1 MFIRR
6 VFVSDYEAK
15 VVSLLK
21 DNILKENPN
30 KKIVIEYPFEKNGQR
45 YWFDLVELD
54 NDKKI
59 LKVYEIKSPNAVK
72 TNFNFIKRFL
82 QKYHEITEAEVF
94 LVYLEDNE
102 NLKIIPLNNLVEAQV
117 NNLVEAQVN
126 NKRRTLVKSFSQFYS
141 RFVEICSYED
151 TGVQYFFRGHSDA
164 SYKSIPSIFR
174 GNIIA
179 HEKRMYHEAIR
190 KNPLVFT
197 ENMSTFDNLVK
208 MQHYELPTRLLDIT
222 SNPLV
227 ALYFACQ
234 SHLNTDNKETDGAV
248 LIFSMMNEQIKY
260 FDSDSVCILAN
271 LANCPSGFS
280 FKKDKNNLVYF
291 IQQDKPNFN
300 GKYLNAEATK
310 EVFCVMPKLNNERI
324 IRQQGAFFIFGKGKD
339 KDKPATFKD
348 KPQIILIDANSKK
361 NILKELKVLGID
373 EASLFPE
380 TDKVMKQIKQ
390 NLY

>member
-15 VVSLLK
+15 VVSLLIA
-21 DNILKENPN
+21 NILK
-30 KKIVIEYPFEKNGQR
+30 KKKKKKLVKEYPFEKNGQR

-72 TNFNFIKRFL
+72 TNFNFIKGIL
-82 QKYHEITEAEVF
+82 QKYHDITEAEVF

-117 NNLVEAQVN
+117 NN
-126 NKRRTLVKSFSQFYS
+126 KRSILVKSFAQFYS

-179 HEKRMYHEAIR
+179 HEKRIYHEAIR

-234 SHLNTDNKETDGAV
+234 SHLNTDKKETDGAV

-291 IQQDKPNFN
+291 IQQDKPNFD

-324 IRQQGAFFIFGKGKD
+324 IRQQGAFFIFGQGRT

-348 KPQIILIDANSKK
+348 QPQIVIIEADCKK
-361 NILKELKVLGID
+361 KILKELQVLGID